1 MRLQAVLQWL
11 LGRLLLTW
19 LPHPSQHQSY
29 PCKRSDTCY
38 YLSRHNTASSSLT
51 YLVGCRVAS
60 CDYYQVCYLWHSMVL
75 AEAANDAEL
84 VLWDSGEF
92 GH

>member
-1 MRLQAVLQWL
+1 M
-11 LGRLLLTW
+11 
-19 LPHPSQHQSY
+19 
-29 PCKRSDTCY
+29 
-38 YLSRHNTASSSLT
+38 
-51 YLVGCRVAS
+51 GCSVAS

-75 AEAANDAEL
+75 AEAADDAEL